1 MGTSNIQM
9 ISLELLHAHKDN
21 PRKQLGDLSEL
32 SDSIKQNGIMQN
44 LTVVPAG
51 EAGSKKEGYTIIIG
65 HRRAAAAK
73 AAGLTEVPCAVVHMS
88 YKKQLSI
95 MLLENIQRNDLTVQ
109 EQAEGFQ
116 MMLDLG
122 ATVGDIARETGFS
135 QTTVKHRLEIAKLDR
150 QKLNDALSGRQVSL
164 SDFAK
169 LEELKDIKARE
180 RLLQWIGTSDFNYK
194 LNAAIK
200 KEAMDALMAAVLPT
214 LEQFAKPFAKSD
226 TSYYYSSWW
235 ECIRTKCDIEK
246 IKIPEDGDKFN
257 YRYRTTYDSIE
268 IYRLAKVTEEEKK
281 EKRKEKEKAA
291 AQKEK
296 IKILDEAAKKCYEAR
311 AAFIKS
317 FEPTEVTQ
325 AELFEFVSAILLARR
340 GYRSY
345 SPQSIRKFFQLKSS
359 CENLNDSERGKIER
373 IFSRRKRVVVLAYA
387 AAADDSY
394 VKAHNYEGRYSK
406 ESAAELR
413 RFYDALKI
421 LKYEPSE
428 EELAYMEGKYL
439 KLTRKEK

>member
-1 MGTSNIQM
+1 
-9 ISLELLHAHKDN
+9 
-21 PRKQLGDLSEL
+21 
-32 SDSIKQNGIMQN
+32 
-44 LTVVPAG
+44 
-51 EAGSKKEGYTIIIG
+51 
-65 HRRAAAAK
+65 
-73 AAGLTEVPCAVVHMS
+73 
-88 YKKQLSI
+88 

-200 KEAMDALMAAVLPT
+200 EEAMDALMAAALPT

-226 TSYYYSSWW
+226 TPYYYSSWW
-235 ECIRTKCDIEK
+235 ACIKAKADIENL
-246 IKIPEDGDKFN
+246 KIPEDGDKFN

-268 IYRLAKVTEEEKK
+268 VYRFSKVTKEDKEKK
-281 EKRKEKEKAA
+281 SKEKEKAA

-296 IKILDEAAKKCYEAR
+296 IKALDEIAKKCYETR
-311 AAFIKS
+311 VAFIKS
-317 FEPTEVTQ
+317 FEPTKVTQ
-325 AELFEFVSAILLARR
+325 REIFKFISAVLLAKRN
-340 GYRSY
+340 YRSY
-345 SPQSIRKFFQLKSS
+345 SAQTIRELFD
-359 CENLNDSERGKIER
+359 LNDSYEPLSDLEWAAINKN
-373 IFSRRKRVVVLAYA
+373 FSDRKRALLLAYA
-387 AAADDSY
+387 AAADNSY

-421 LKYEPSE
+421 LNYEPSKE
-428 EELAYMEGKYL
+428 ETDYMSGTMFL
-439 KLTRKEK
+439 KRNEE